1 MIFTFFLNL
10 VVAIFS
16 IIFEGLPKVTSL
28 PTINGFDIDT
38 TLLNGVG
45 DLNAIFGTFWYLKD
59 FFYGAIVLFVYYGTK
74 MLLKAV
80 LGSRTPGLH

>member
-1 MIFTFFLNL
+1 MIFTFILNV

-16 IIFEGLPKVTSL
+16 IIFEGLPKVTTL

-45 DLNAIFGTFWYLKD
+45 DLNVIFGTFWYLKD
-59 FFYGAIVLFVYYGTK
+59 VFYGGLILLAYYGIK